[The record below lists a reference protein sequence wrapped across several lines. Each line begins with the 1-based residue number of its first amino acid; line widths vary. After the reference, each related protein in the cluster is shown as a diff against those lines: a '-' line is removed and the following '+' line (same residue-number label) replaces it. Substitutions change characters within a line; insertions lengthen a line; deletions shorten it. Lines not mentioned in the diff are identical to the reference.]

1 MPFSFPISRSR
12 ISATDPR
19 NCPAMIPL
27 NVRLIRHHECL
38 RESIFLLRASNEILQ
53 ILVSHC
59 GWWPTLGAWLALLPL
74 DPLRWIRLR
83 RPKGA
88 LKRTTP
94 MKSTNRSGWRNSCE
108 PLARFSR
115 GITSGTLVLS
125 WLNCWTS
132 AHEAKDKNRGS
143 CRAVQIGPRTQE
155 VTFHAQFSPRQP
167 KFPCV
172 KESNSP
178 KVPCFTVAKSLI
190 VPGHTC

>member
-1 MPFSFPISRSR
+1 MPTRIDISPTSLERDTTN
-12 ISATDPR
+12 IGQ
-19 NCPAMIPL
+19 PL
-27 NVRLIRHHECL
+27 WMV
-38 RESIFLLRASNEILQ
+38 AY
-53 ILVSHC
+53 
-59 GWWPTLGAWLALLPL
+59 LGAWLALLPL

-83 RPKGA
+83 RSKGA

-94 MKSTNRSGWRNSCE
+94 MQSTNRSGWRNSCE